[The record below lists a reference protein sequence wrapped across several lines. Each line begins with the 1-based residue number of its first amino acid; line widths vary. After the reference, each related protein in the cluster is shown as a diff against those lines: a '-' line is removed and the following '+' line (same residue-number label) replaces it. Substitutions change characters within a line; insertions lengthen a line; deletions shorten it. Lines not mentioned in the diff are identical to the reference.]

1 MSVFEY
7 ESTPHFTINNT
18 QYDFSKLTRLQ
29 RLNIVRYGIA
39 NLLLWFRLERVP
51 KMKKGG
57 WHFYIVLH
65 VLLRKHQLCDCP
77 LSYICSGQTESL
89 EINFWWP
96 DALPVTNPHPFP
108 SKLIYLLQLHAF
120 LMEDSGRTTPLICRW
135 CSFTLVMTSRQVTH
149 AIILLF
155 ILILIIPNVH
165 LSTLVWVGGN
175 YWNEFFQDWIPFLS
189 LSLSCF

>member
-57 WHFYIVLH
+57 
-65 VLLRKHQLCDCP
+65 
-77 LSYICSGQTESL
+77 
-89 EINFWWP
+89 
-96 DALPVTNPHPFP
+96 
-108 SKLIYLLQLHAF
+108 
-120 LMEDSGRTTPLICRW
+120 
-135 CSFTLVMTSRQVTH
+135 
-149 AIILLF
+149 
-155 ILILIIPNVH
+155 
-165 LSTLVWVGGN
+165 
-175 YWNEFFQDWIPFLS
+175 
-189 LSLSCF
+189 